1 LRPGG
6 ALLAAFMNPF
16 VYIFDAEAE
25 LRGELVVR
33 HALPYADV
41 IDRTPEDLQRVIA
54 RDHTVEFSHTLET
67 QIGGQLKAGFV
78 LTHMFEDTDRAA
90 AETGRSRYFPTSVAT
105 RAQKP

>member
-1 LRPGG
+1 
-6 ALLAAFMNPF
+6 MNPF

-67 QIGGQLKAGFV
+67 QIGGQLKAGFLADIV
-78 LTHMFEDTDRAA
+78 AVPGNPLEDITAVEHVSFVMKGGTVVR
-90 AETGRSRYFPTSVAT
+90 
-105 RAQKP
+105 Q